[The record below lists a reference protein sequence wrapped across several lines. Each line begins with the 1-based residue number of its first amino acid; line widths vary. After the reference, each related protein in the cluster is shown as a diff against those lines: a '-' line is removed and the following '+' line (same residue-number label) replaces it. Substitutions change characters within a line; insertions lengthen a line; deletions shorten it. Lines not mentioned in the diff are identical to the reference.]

1 MTLAV
6 ILLVGAAL
14 IAVAAPTLLRPLTD
28 TALTPRT
35 VLAAWLGSIGGTVFF
50 GASAVAVSLWPEH
63 APAESAVE
71 TLVRCW
77 SVLSHTAAPGITAA
91 VAGAVTVALALAAI
105 RTTVVG
111 RRHTRESRRVRTY
124 HREVVAIVARS
135 RGDVMWLDHPL
146 PMAYSVGGRPGFVVA
161 TEGLSACLSAG
172 EREAVLAH
180 ERAHLRG
187 QHHRIVNVCNVLAEV
202 FPRVPLFAAAPTA
215 VTTLVELTADQHAAR
230 VTSPATVRSALTAVS
245 ASTLPRPAGTLGLS
259 NDTSL
264 RLWKLRIEGRARWPW
279 LSCAAM
285 GTVSMVG
292 PIFTVLA
299 GAGAVS
305 ALVCT

>member
-14 IAVAAPTLLRPLTD
+14 IAVAAPTLLRRLTD

-77 SVLSHTAAPGITAA
+77 SALSHTAAPGITAA

-146 PMAYSVGGRPGFVVA
+146 PMAYSVAGRPGFVVA

-230 VTSPATVRSALTAVS
+230 VTSPATVRSALTAGS

-264 RLWKLRIEGRARWPW
+264 RLWNLRLAGRARWPW